1 MAKKIITE
9 NTNLTRE
16 ELEILAKVPNDVF
29 LFSLFC
35 YVIHPVRGKVRF
47 ELYPYQKSVLY
58 QFVKERFNILLKFR
72 QAGITE
78 LISMYCLW
86 LAMYHPNK
94 KINIISIKDTTAK
107 KVLKK
112 IKFMYKNLPWYLQTP
127 IINGRAGEFGSASMI
142 EFDNGSFIESI
153 PTSSEAGRSESLS
166 LLVIDEAAIVRWA
179 AQIWAAAF
187 PTLSCS
193 VGSTPVF
200 LRHYEE
206 IKKGYPKPITEQI
219 KLRTLC
225 PKQKGVLDISNLGYY
240 TLTHTGSWKK
250 ILWTQNKGKLET
262 WFVKDNRGKKAGY
275 TPKHRLFT
283 TKGWKTVEEIIDQN
297 LNIIQADTKVDQL
310 KLPKQ
315 VKAPSKEIL
324 KPIEE
329 FPGYFV
335 SNLGKVYS
343 DSPRRGFYE
352 LTPRPNKD
360 GYLRVALKKAGVKR
374 ETGLTRNQGKGKT
387 FQRSVHLL
395 VAEAFLGPKPN
406 PKSQVDHINNQRDCN
421 HINNLRYIS
430 SSDNVKKSFEYNL
443 NATLFGIQ
451 GDKLPNLL
459 KRGRI
464 LEMAEE
470 GFSYREIARE
480 VYPEYKQAHKFV
492 KRILT
497 ERGSRVYI
505 SKLQVVK
512 KCQRTIYDIHV
523 EDDNSYISANNYINH
538 NTGGSAI
545 VNSCVTGNT
554 KIITD
559 KGLLRIKDICPKK
572 FGAVD
577 LSLVSNLRVLTHKG
591 EWKRIVASV
600 NKGRLETWKVKTKY
614 GNTLKCTPNHKLYTL
629 NGFMTVKDIIEKG
642 EEVILYKTGISEI
655 ETPPSIKWPDKEE
668 WVKVKGYDNYQVSNR
683 GQLKFLRAGKWY
695 LKSLRTN
702 KTGYIR
708 VTLHKDGK
716 SKKITMAELVLTH
729 FTTQTKLSKDEVID
743 HIDCIPTH
751 NWSTNLRVISRKE
764 NTRRASLYSYGLKL
778 GIKIGK
784 GFTDIDSLAT
794 VKRGIDS
801 GEIERDGITT
811 FIKNHE
817 VFNSMSL
824 KSARSYI
831 SKILSGRRGEQVELS
846 KLTLVKKFK
855 ATIYDITV
863 EDHHSYITYNYKK
876 GNKKEFNFIN
886 KNTPY
891 GVGNFYHST
900 WVDAI
905 AGGNPFNP
913 IRLYWQMHPER
924 DENWYKQ
931 MASALGPKR
940 TAQEIDGDFLS
951 SGNTVF
957 DLADIKAIEDCLSD
971 YPVIKKRFN
980 GQYRQYLE
988 PQSDKEYFIG
998 ADVSTGRASD
1008 YSAFTCMD
1016 KQGEEQAVFKGRIP
1030 IDKYAKLLGDTGQ
1043 LYNWATIAPESNDI
1057 GMAVTTKLQDEG
1069 YPKLYYYQKMLKKKG
1084 KSRPEVDKSP
1094 GWLTTQK
1101 NRSVIIENLEQDI
1114 REEDVIIK
1122 DPFFVQEAYTFIY
1135 DGLGRPVAMGKH
1147 RANNSAVDID
1157 LEGDVYSDD
1166 SIFGKAICNHIR
1178 KGKTNIIVQPK

>member
-187 PTLSCS
+187 PTLS
-193 VGSTPVF
+193 
-200 LRHYEE
+200 
-206 IKKGYPKPITEQI
+206 
-219 KLRTLC
+219 
-225 PKQKGVLDISNLGYY
+225 
-240 TLTHTGSWKK
+240 
-250 ILWTQNKGKLET
+250 
-262 WFVKDNRGKKAGY
+262 
-275 TPKHRLFT
+275 
-283 TKGWKTVEEIIDQN
+283 
-297 LNIIQADTKVDQL
+297 
-310 KLPKQ
+310 
-315 VKAPSKEIL
+315 
-324 KPIEE
+324 
-329 FPGYFV
+329 
-335 SNLGKVYS
+335 
-343 DSPRRGFYE
+343 
-352 LTPRPNKD
+352 
-360 GYLRVALKKAGVKR
+360 
-374 ETGLTRNQGKGKT
+374 
-387 FQRSVHLL
+387 
-395 VAEAFLGPKPN
+395 
-406 PKSQVDHINNQRDCN
+406 
-421 HINNLRYIS
+421 
-430 SSDNVKKSFEYNL
+430 
-443 NATLFGIQ
+443 
-451 GDKLPNLL
+451 
-459 KRGRI
+459 
-464 LEMAEE
+464 
-470 GFSYREIARE
+470 
-480 VYPEYKQAHKFV
+480 
-492 KRILT
+492 
-497 ERGSRVYI
+497 
-505 SKLQVVK
+505 
-512 KCQRTIYDIHV
+512 
-523 EDDNSYISANNYINH
+523 
-538 NTGGSAI
+538 TGGSAI
-545 VNSCVTGNT
+545 VNSCITGNT
-554 KIITD
+554 RIITD
-559 KGLLRIKDICPKK
+559 KGLIKVRNLCPKK

-577 LSLVSNLRVLTHKG
+577 LSYVSNLKVLTHKG
-591 EWKRIVASV
+591 EWKRIIASV
-600 NKGRLETWKVKTKY
+600 NKGKLETWKIQTKY
-614 GNTLKCTPNHKLYTL
+614 RTTLNCTPNHKLYTL
-629 NGFMTVKDIIEKG
+629 HGWMSVKDIIEKK
-642 EEVILYKTGISEI
+642 EKVILYKTGLSELQ
-655 ETPPSIKWPDKEE
+655 EPPRIMWPEKEV
-668 WVKVKGYDNYQVSNR
+668 WKTVKDYPNYKISNR
-683 GQLKFLRAGKWY
+683 GELKYLRAGKWY
-695 LKSLRTN
+695 KKHLKPN
-702 KTGYIR
+702 DDGYVR
-708 VTLHKDGK
+708 VTLHKDRS
-716 SKKITMAELVLTH
+716 SKHFRMADLVISH
-729 FTTQTKLSKDEVID
+729 FTDLKVGKDQVID
-743 HIDCIPTH
+743 HIDCVPHH
-751 NWSTNLRVISRKE
+751 NWVTNLQVISRKE
-764 NTRRASLYSYGLKL
+764 NTQRANLYSYGLKL
-778 GIKIGK
+778 GTRIGK
-784 GFTDIDSLAT
+784 SFTDLDSLAIVLNAIET
-794 VKRGIDS
+794 
-801 GEIERDGITT
+801 GELEQKGITQ
-811 FIKNHE
+811 FIKENS

-831 SKILSGRRGEQVELS
+831 SKILSDKRGNQVKLS
-846 KLTLVKKFK
+846 TLKVLRKFK
-855 ATIYDITV
+855 TTIYDITV
-863 EDHHSYITYNYKK
+863 EDHHSYITYNF
-876 GNKKEFNFIN
+876 NKKRRGQEEYNFIN

-1043 LYNWATIAPESNDI
+1043 LYNWATIAPESNDV

>member
-187 PTLSCS
+187 PTLSCLS
-193 VGSTPVF
+193 GSYKIFYKKSIKLPRTKNK
-200 LRHYEE
+200 YGSE
-206 IKKGYPKPITEQI
+206 IGTIRMDEIGPKKKGVKDLY
-219 KLRTLC
+219 
-225 PKQKGVLDISNLGYY
+225 DSNLY
-240 TLTHTGSWKK
+240 TLTHTGEWKR
-250 ILWTQNKGKLET
+250 ILWSQNKGKLKTLLLRDSKGVEIECT
-262 WFVKDNRGKKAGY
+262 PRHRFLTIHGWKKAS
-275 TPKHRLFT
+275 
-283 TKGWKTVEEIIDQN
+283 EILSEN
-297 LNIIQADTKVDQL
+297 LDIIQIDL
-310 KLPKQ
+310 GIEKLVNPPVTNPPKLE
-315 VKAPSKEIL
+315 KI
-324 KPIEE
+324 KPIIGFPRFFVTNLGRVLRKNSKGGFEE
-329 FPGYFV
+329 VKQHLNKRFYYDVGLTKDGKTHTKKVSRLVAQAFIGPIPEGYFV
-335 SNLGKVYS
+335 
-343 DSPRRGFYE
+343 
-352 LTPRPNKD
+352 
-360 GYLRVALKKAGVKR
+360 
-374 ETGLTRNQGKGKT
+374 
-387 FQRSVHLL
+387 
-395 VAEAFLGPKPN
+395 
-406 PKSQVDHINNQRDCN
+406 DHIDCN
-421 HINNLRYIS
+421 KEHNYVTNLQIITNS
-430 SSDNVKKSFEYNL
+430 ENV
-443 NATLFGIQ
+443 
-451 GDKLPNLL
+451 
-459 KRGRI
+459 KRGRDFSIGATLSNIIGKINPVTHGLI
-464 LEMAEE
+464 LAL
-470 GFSYREIARE
+470 RE
-480 VYPEYKQAHKFV
+480 EYKDKSYAYLSG
-492 KRILT
+492 ILKSKY
-497 ERGSRVYI
+497 GLDISRRTLNNILNRTLVYL
-505 SKLQVVK
+505 SKLTLIEEK
-512 KCQRTIYDIHV
+512 ESTIYDVHV
-523 EDDNSYISANNYINH
+523 EDNHSYITTNGYINH

-545 VNSCVTGNT
+545 VNS
-554 KIITD
+554 
-559 KGLLRIKDICPKK
+559 
-572 FGAVD
+572 
-577 LSLVSNLRVLTHKG
+577 
-591 EWKRIVASV
+591 
-600 NKGRLETWKVKTKY
+600 
-614 GNTLKCTPNHKLYTL
+614 
-629 NGFMTVKDIIEKG
+629 
-642 EEVILYKTGISEI
+642 
-655 ETPPSIKWPDKEE
+655 
-668 WVKVKGYDNYQVSNR
+668 
-683 GQLKFLRAGKWY
+683 
-695 LKSLRTN
+695 
-702 KTGYIR
+702 
-708 VTLHKDGK
+708 
-716 SKKITMAELVLTH
+716 
-729 FTTQTKLSKDEVID
+729 
-743 HIDCIPTH
+743 
-751 NWSTNLRVISRKE
+751 
-764 NTRRASLYSYGLKL
+764 
-778 GIKIGK
+778 
-784 GFTDIDSLAT
+784 
-794 VKRGIDS
+794 
-801 GEIERDGITT
+801 
-811 FIKNHE
+811 
-817 VFNSMSL
+817 
-824 KSARSYI
+824 
-831 SKILSGRRGEQVELS
+831 
-846 KLTLVKKFK
+846 
-855 ATIYDITV
+855 
-863 EDHHSYITYNYKK
+863 
-876 GNKKEFNFIN
+876 
-886 KNTPY
+886 TPY

-988 PQSDKEYFIG
+988 PQPDKEYFIG

-1016 KQGEEQAVFKGRIP
+1016 KQGEEQAVYKGRMP
-1030 IDKYAKLLGDTGQ
+1030 LDKYARLLGDTGQ
-1043 LYNWATIAPESNDI
+1043 LYNWATLAPESNDV
-1057 GMAVTTKLQDEG
+1057 GMAVTAKLQDEG

-1114 REEDVIIK
+1114 REENAIIK